1 MSASAVST
9 RAMMLYYSR
18 DYRGALGAIG
28 HALQLE
34 PASASA
40 YFVLSRIDAGL
51 GALDEAVVANER
63 ALAIAGDGASI
74 GWRAHLIRLQA
85 LSGSVDG
92 ARAALARLPAEVA
105 TKKQRLGFTQL
116 AFVHEALGDRARA
129 IELLERA
136 LGEREPDLLWLS
148 GGPKG

>member
-1 MSASAVST
+1 M
-9 RAMMLYYSR
+9 
-18 DYRGALGAIG
+18 
-28 HALQLE
+28 
-34 PASASA
+34 PA
-40 YFVLSRIDAGL
+40 L

-85 LSGSVDG
+85 LSGSADG
-92 ARAALARLPAEVA
+92 ARAALARLPAGVA
-105 TKKQRLGFTQL
+105 SRKQRLGFTQL

-129 IELLERA
+129 IELLEQGPRRA
-136 LGEREPDLLWLS
+136 RARPPVAG